1 MSDSLSH
8 LGGPVSKRILIC
20 CGAGGVGKTTSSAA
34 LALQLALHGH
44 RVAVITIDPARR
56 LADALGLPMLGHEP
70 CAVDLKA
77 IDPSCEGHLDAMML
91 DMKQTF
97 DSIIVRHSP
106 DEESCRKLLE
116 SRYYRFVSEKLAG
129 SHEYMAMERLYQ
141 LHTECDYD
149 ILVVDTPPAQN
160 AMDFLKAPK
169 RLAGVMSEGVVRWM
183 SLPKDRVGFRLLE
196 RGSKTVMTVLK
207 KLAGEQTVG
216 EIAEFFSL
224 ISGLADGFRERS
236 LEMMRLLESDHTS
249 FVLVSAASPAARFDA
264 LRFLDLLRENG
275 LPFGGAIVNRVNN
288 APGFERGKLPV
299 DLPSRPSDVTK
310 AQWADLLDGLQRV
323 GERQYRFA
331 EGDAPYT
338 LPLSG
343 DSALWAIPHLHIDL
357 NDPMSLA
364 AVASHLNDAART
376 LSPV

>member
-1 MSDSLSH
+1 MSR
-8 LGGPVSKRILIC
+8 RILIC

-34 LALQLALHGH
+34 LALQLALQGQ
-44 RVAVITIDPARR
+44 RVAVITIDPAKR
-56 LADALGLPMLGHEP
+56 LADALGIPDLAHDPHS
-70 CAVDLKA
+70 VDLQA
-77 IDPSCEGHLDAMML
+77 IDPSCTGQLDAMML
-91 DMKQTF
+91 DMKETF
-97 DSIIVRHSP
+97 DSIIRRHSP
-106 DEESCRKLLE
+106 DEESCQKLLE

-129 SHEYMAMERLYQ
+129 SHEYMAIERLYQ
-141 LHTECDYD
+141 LHSEGHYD

-207 KLAGEQTVG
+207 KLAGEQTVS

-236 LEMMRLLESDHTS
+236 VEMMQLLESEHTS

-275 LPFGGAIVNRVNN
+275 LPFGGAIVNRVHT
-288 APGFERGKLPV
+288 APSFER
-299 DLPSRPSDVTK
+299 DTLPSRLPSMPNHLEPT
-310 AQWADLLDGLQRV
+310 QWSQLLSGLQKL
-323 GERQYRFA
+323 GERQHRLA
-331 EGDAPYT
+331 ECDAPYT
-338 LPLSG
+338 LPLSE
-343 DSALWAIPHLHIDL
+343 DSPLWSIPHLHIDL
-357 NDPMSLA
+357 NDPASLA
-364 AVASHLNDAART
+364 RVASYLDDAARS
-376 LSPV
+376 LSSTQTGPKIS

>member
-1 MSDSLSH
+1 MSR
-8 LGGPVSKRILIC
+8 RILIC

-34 LALQLALHGH
+34 LALQLALQGQ

-56 LADALGLPMLGHEP
+56 LADALGIPGLSHEP

-77 IDPSCEGHLDAMML
+77 IDPDCTGHLDAMML

-97 DSIIVRHSP
+97 DSIITRHSP
-106 DEESCRKLLE
+106 DEESCQKLLE

-141 LHTECDYD
+141 LHSEHDYD

-196 RGSKTVMTVLK
+196 RGSKTVMAVLK
-207 KLAGEQTVG
+207 KLAGEQTVS

-224 ISGLADGFRERS
+224 ISGLAPGFRERS
-236 LEMMRLLESDHTS
+236 VEMMKLLESEHTS

-264 LRFLDLLRENG
+264 LRFLGLLEENG
-275 LPFGGAIVNRVNN
+275 LPFGGAIVNRVHT
-288 APGFERGKLPV
+288 APSFDKGELPTRLPQRPASMDETQWSGLLEGLRKL
-299 DLPSRPSDVTK
+299 
-310 AQWADLLDGLQRV
+310 
-323 GERQYRFA
+323 GERQHRLA
-331 EGDAPYT
+331 ECDAPYT
-338 LPLSG
+338 NPLSE
-343 DSALWAIPHLHIDL
+343 DSPLWAIPHLHIDL
-357 NDPMSLA
+357 NDPASLA
-364 AVASHLNDAART
+364 KVASYLDSAARE
-376 LSPV
+376 LSPA